1 VGIEFIRT
9 INEGNKIYGI
19 LHLPRNPS
27 PPCVVASH
35 GLFSSKESEK
45 LVEIG
50 EFFSAQG
57 IAVIRY
63 DHQGCGESEGYLSAT
78 TATSRIKDLE
88 AVFELAAN
96 HPLLGDRLGLLGSSM
111 GGFISIFK
119 ASADFRVK
127 ALALWATP
135 SHLGDKRDIQEAES
149 PPRGDPLGD
158 PPLGDPPLGDP
169 PLGDPP
175 LGDPPLGEE
184 FYRDLEGY
192 DVGQAIT
199 KVKNSLIL
207 HGEADELV
215 PLTQAEELYVAACPP
230 KHLEVFPGGD
240 HRFTDPQHRRRAIR
254 MSLEW
259 FQRYL

>member
-1 VGIEFIRT
+1 VAIEFIRT
-9 INEGNKIYGI
+9 ISEGKKIYGI

-27 PPCVVASH
+27 PPCVIASH

-45 LVEIG
+45 FVEIG

-63 DHQGCGESEGYLSAT
+63 DHQGCGESEGDLSAT
-78 TATSRIKDLE
+78 TASSRIKDLE

-96 HPLLGDRLGLLGSSM
+96 HPLVGGDRLGLLGSSM

-135 SHLGDKRDIQEAES
+135 SHLGDKRDVQDEEN
-149 PPRGDPLGD
+149 
-158 PPLGDPPLGDP
+158 
-169 PLGDPP
+169 
-175 LGDPPLGEE
+175 PPLGEA
-184 FYRDLEGY
+184 FYRDLERY
-192 DVGQAIT
+192 DARQAI
-199 KVKNSLIL
+199 KAVRNSLIL
-207 HGEADELV
+207 HGETDELV
-215 PLTQAEELYVAACPP
+215 PLTQAEELYAAARAP
-230 KHLEVFPGGD
+230 KDLEVFPGGD
-240 HRFTDPQHRRRAIR
+240 HRFTNPQHRRQAIR

>member
-1 VGIEFIRT
+1 VAIEFIRT
-9 INEGNKIYGI
+9 ISEGKKIYGI
-19 LHLPRNPS
+19 LHLPRNLS
-27 PPCVVASH
+27 PPCVIASH

-50 EFFSAQG
+50 ELFSAQG

-63 DHQGCGESEGYLSAT
+63 DHQGCGESEGDLSAT
-78 TATSRIKDLE
+78 TASSRIKDLE

-96 HPLLGDRLGLLGSSM
+96 HPLIGDRLGLLGSSM

-135 SHLGDKRDIQEAES
+135 AHLGDKRDCQDTENL
-149 PPRGDPLGD
+149 PPGDPRGDL
-158 PPLGDPPLGDP
+158 
-169 PLGDPP
+169 
-175 LGDPPLGEE
+175 LGET
-184 FYRDLEGY
+184 FYRDLEQY
-192 DVGQAIT
+192 DARQAI
-199 KVKNSLIL
+199 KNVGNGLIL

-215 PLTQAEELYVAACPP
+215 PLSQAEELYTAARAP

-240 HRFTDPQHRRRAIR
+240 HRFTDPQHRRQAIR

-259 FQRYL
+259 FQKYL